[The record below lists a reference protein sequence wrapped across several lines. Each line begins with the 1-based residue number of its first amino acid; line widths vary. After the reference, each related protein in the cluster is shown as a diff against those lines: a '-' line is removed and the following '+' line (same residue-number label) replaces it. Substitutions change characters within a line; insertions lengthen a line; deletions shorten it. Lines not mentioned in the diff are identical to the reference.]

1 MSRTTRTLGAAF
13 VLVVLLPAAAAAQQW
28 YRSNPAGIA
37 AERIAP
43 GEGAG
48 EGAGH
53 PWTLSVQREGGRVER
68 RLWNNGELVE
78 TVVQRQ
84 GNGGRLLSEERIVDG
99 IVRSRIVYSP
109 GGLIAEEERFSGAG
123 ELIERFSYRY
133 QGDRLM
139 EKHAS
144 DESGPLWVDVY
155 RYTPDGMLRE
165 VRRDYPDQPARASR
179 FRFVAGRLVEEEHH
193 TGERVDRIRY
203 DRLGRAER
211 EEQEEGG
218 AVVLTTRFTFS
229 DDDPNPDVAV
239 VYDARTGETTTRR
252 LDERGRAVTEVRTD
266 RSGREIE
273 RVEREFGPHGVAVE
287 SREAP
292 GRRELR
298 QYRYRDDGSL
308 AELEERVNN
317 RLQLRVIHLVPDDDD
332 PGTVEDRAVVEGDRV
347 EERFRDGRLVL
358 RLVFRGDRIISQEV
372 IRDGDVLRTR

>member
-1 MSRTTRTLGAAF
+1 MSRTTRALGAAF

-43 GEGAG
+43 GEGVR
-48 EGAGH
+48 H

-78 TVVQRQ
+78 TVVQRL
-84 GNGGRLLSEERIVDG
+84 GNGGRPLSEERIVDG
-99 IVRSRIVYSP
+99 VVRSRIVFSP
-109 GGLIAEEERFSGAG
+109 GGLIAEEERFSNEGD
-123 ELIERFSYRY
+123 LIERFSYRY

-179 FRFVAGRLVEEEHH
+179 FRFVAGRLVEEEHYA
-193 TGERVDRIRY
+193 GERVDRIRY
-203 DRLGRAER
+203 DRLGRVER

-218 AVVLTTRFTFS
+218 AVVLTTRFTFANEDS
-229 DDDPNPDVAV
+229 NPDGAV
-239 VYDARTGETTTRR
+239 VHNLRSGETATRR
-252 LDERGRAVTEVRTD
+252 LDALGRTVSEIRTD
-266 RSGREIE
+266 GAGRELGRI
-273 RVEREFGPHGVAVE
+273 EREFGSHGVAVE
-287 SREAP
+287 RRDTP
-292 GRRELR
+292 GRREVR
-298 QYRYRDDGSL
+298 EFQYREDGSL
-308 AELEERVNN
+308 ALLEERINN
-317 RLQLRVIHLVPDDDD
+317 RLQLRVIHPA
-332 PGTVEDRAVVEGDRV
+332 PGDRI